1 MSSTIQTYDWYRKKI
16 EISIIY
22 YSFNPTSIN
31 SSNITISHF
40 LYQMVAEPEYQNV
53 HDVIFKDSS
62 LKTISLMPR
71 LIYILCWIVLYFI
84 DILRISLLEI
94 LDLLGTEP

>member
-1 MSSTIQTYDWYRKKI
+1 
-16 EISIIY
+16 
-22 YSFNPTSIN
+22 
-31 SSNITISHF
+31 
-40 LYQMVAEPEYQNV
+40 MVAEPEYQNV

-71 LIYILCWIVLYFI
+71 LIYILCWIVLYFN